1 MATVTLYLKSCDFSA
16 WCNGGEDYATFP
28 SNDRYLKGQF
38 NGAGLN
44 LTQYKITAIGIYG
57 DYRRNSTFT
66 YPMGNTNRGATLYNG
81 SSISSMGSAVST
93 QEDGDSKMSND
104 YAGFTNYYTT
114 DTNIINSLINQ
125 INSGLVVTINLHAD
139 KIGSTS
145 SYRIYGKN
153 IRLVVTYEEKPKYT
167 VTVNTSTGGTV
178 SGGGTYYQGA
188 TATVKATP
196 TNGYKFKQW
205 SDGNTSATRSVT
217 VTGNATYT
225 AYFEPIYILYD
236 SIFSFK
242 RWANTNLVSWDLIN
256 ISNVTDTG
264 FTGTARVDDAYTTEC
279 RPLIPVEAGKTYTF
293 ECTASGGGFEFFV
306 FNCES
311 SGAWSDFTY
320 GNTQK
325 FNFTPTKSY
334 ISIRCDVVGT
344 GMVVNFSNFRI
355 YPADCPYMSNS
366 VSATDRTDVASWSM
380 PTPTREGYTFRGWN
394 TKPDGSGTTYTS
406 SSAYPSSDLVLYSQ
420 WERSGTYYVLFSGY
434 GATSGANSAPSAITA
449 TYGQSYTLPSPNT
462 ATFYKRA
469 NITWDGNAD
478 DAILNYTERNPN
490 CTFIG
495 WKRDPNTSTLYQPG
509 ESVNIEPTTEGGNV
523 TFYATWQPATCEH
536 PSATREGYKLKEWN
550 TKADGSG
557 TAYTGASISTLE
569 DITLYAQWEEAKPK
583 IKNVQMIY
591 LDKQISAT
599 NKVPCGEGFIISVE
613 LS

>member
-16 WCNGGEDYATFP
+16 WCNGGEDYATM
-28 SNDRYLKGQF
+28 SSTRNLKGQF
-38 NGAGLN
+38 AGAGLDLSSN
-44 LTQYKITAIGIYG
+44 QITAIGIYG
-57 DYRRNSTFT
+57 DYRRNTTYT

-81 SSISSMGSAVST
+81 SSISSIGSAVSS
-93 QEDGDSKMSND
+93 QEDGDSKMSNN

-114 DTNIINSLINQ
+114 DANIINSLVNQ
-125 INSGLVVTINLHAD
+125 INSGLVVTIDLHAD
-139 KIGSTS
+139 NEGSTS

-167 VTVNTSTGGTV
+167 ISLSASVGGSVDTV
-178 SGGGTYYQGA
+178 GGTYYSGEVFYV
-188 TATVKATP
+188 TATPNV
-196 TNGYKFKQW
+196 GYKFTSW
-205 SDGNTSATRSVT
+205 NDGSTNNPRKIT
-217 VTGNATYT
+217 VAKNLTLT
-225 AYFEPIYILYD
+225 ANFEPIYILYD

-242 RWANTNLVSWDLIN
+242 RWANNNLTSWDLIT

-264 FTGTARVDDAYTTEC
+264 FTGTAKVDDAYTTEC

-320 GNTQK
+320 GNTQS

-334 ISIRCDVVGT
+334 ISIRCDVVGAGT
-344 GMVVNFSNFRI
+344 VVNFSNFRI
-355 YPADCPYMSNS
+355 YPADCSYMSSS
-366 VSATDRTDVASWSM
+366 VSATERTDVSSWSM
-380 PTPTREGYTFRGWN
+380 PTPTREGYTFKGWN

-406 SSAYPSSDLVLYSQ
+406 GSAFPTSSLVLYSQ

-591 LDKQISAT
+591 LDKQISET
-599 NKVPCGEGFIISVE
+599 NKVPCGEGFVISVE